1 MTRGQPY
8 PGTQTV
14 RRAVA
19 LLKAFSDD
27 RPEWG
32 LSDLARTVG
41 LNKTTTYRLLMALEN
56 EGMVTRSPQS
66 EAYCLGPAAITLGG
80 RALRANGLRAAAHGE
95 LVALAQATNETATL
109 EVLADN
115 QVLILDEVF
124 GSHVLGNTQSVG
136 TRWPAHATSTGKVLL
151 AHLPTAQRDAILAT
165 GLPALTPHTRTTADG
180 LRAEL
185 DHVRQAGHATAVEEL
200 EAGFVAV
207 GAPVRNVTREV
218 VAAISVG
225 GPSVRL
231 PAARLP
237 AIVAQVQ
244 AAAERISR
252 RLGS

>member
-1 MTRGQPY
+1 MTRTEPY

-32 LSDLARTVG
+32 LSDLARAVG
-41 LNKTTTYRLLMALEN
+41 LNKTTTYRLLMALES
-56 EGMVTRSPQS
+56 EGMVTRTNQG
-66 EAYCLGPAAITLGG
+66 EAYRLGPAAITLGG
-80 RALRANGLRAAAHGE
+80 RALRASGLRAASHAE
-95 LVALAQATNETATL
+95 LVALAQGTNETATL
-109 EVLADN
+109 EVLAEG

-124 GSHVLGNTQSVG
+124 GSHVLGNTQSLG

-151 AHLPTAQRDAILAT
+151 ANLPESQRDAILAG
-165 GLPALTPHTRTTADG
+165 GLPGFTPHTRTAPG
-180 LRAEL
+180 PLRAEL
-185 DHVRQAGHATAVEEL
+185 DQVRRQGYATAVEEL

-207 GAPVRNVTREV
+207 GAPVRDVTRAV

-225 GPSVRL
+225 GPSLRL
-231 PAARLP
+231 PAERLP
-237 AIVAQVQ
+237 DIVAQVM
-244 AAAERISR
+244 AAAARVSG

>member
-1 MTRGQPY
+1 MTHSQPY

-19 LLKAFSDD
+19 LLKAFSDEQ
-27 RPEWG
+27 PEWG
-32 LSDLARTVG
+32 LSDLARAVG

-56 EGMVTRSPQS
+56 EGMVTRGNQS
-66 EAYCLGPAAITLGG
+66 EAYRLGPAAITLGG
-80 RALRANGLRAAAHGE
+80 RALRANGLRATAHGE
-95 LVALAQATNETATL
+95 LVALAQATNETVTL
-109 EVLADN
+109 EVLAGH

-124 GSHVLGNTQSVG
+124 GSHVLGNTQSLG

-151 AHLPTAQRDAILAT
+151 AHAP
-165 GLPALTPHTRTTADG
+165 P
-180 LRAEL
+180 AEL
-185 DHVRQAGHATAVEEL
+185 DAVLAAGLVSLTPQTLNNAEALRTTLDRVRAEGHAVAVEEL

-207 GAPVRNVTREV
+207 AAPVRNVTRAV

-231 PAARLP
+231 PPDRLP
-237 AIVAQVQ
+237 ALAEQVR